1 MRALMISYT
10 DIGSSKNMTYSFE
23 EKKKGL
29 ELFLNDLLKIEEIK
43 NSLELR
49 EFLNLTEKIPIK

>member
-49 EFLNLTEKIPIK
+49 EFLNLTEKIPTK